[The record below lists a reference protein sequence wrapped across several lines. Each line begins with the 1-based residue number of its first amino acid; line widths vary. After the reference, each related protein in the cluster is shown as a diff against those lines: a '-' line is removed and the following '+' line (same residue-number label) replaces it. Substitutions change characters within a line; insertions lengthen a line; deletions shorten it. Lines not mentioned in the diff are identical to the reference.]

1 MEHHSSDEGIGA
13 RVEQWELSGWYA
25 NLLTTVGFNESILYD
40 HMIPIYWGNIV
51 SHGPN
56 SYMLGGE

>member
-1 MEHHSSDEGIGA
+1 MEHQSTDMGIGA

-25 NLLTTVGFNESILYD
+25 NLLTTIGFNESILYD
-40 HMIPIYWGNIV
+40 HMIPIYWANIV

-56 SYMLGGE
+56 S